1 MGITTSDI
9 KECLEKIDW
18 DIDVAS
24 LKENEPLTEQGLD
37 SLDVINM
44 LFALEKDFSIEIPD
58 TDVDKLKT
66 INDLEAYM
74 NKRIS

>member
-1 MGITTSDI
+1 MGITITDI

-24 LKENEPLTEQGLD
+24 LEDNKPLTEQGLD

-66 INDLEAYM
+66 LNDLAFYI
-74 NKRIS
+74 NRRIP